1 MHAVAVRALRHHAR
15 PAARRLATQ
24 PCANTRVIAVVAHV
38 DAGKTTLT
46 EEILNKAGVLRN
58 SGRVDAGSAT
68 TDFLVQERERGIT
81 IQSAAAHFDW
91 NNTNIV
97 LVDTPGHVDFGFE
110 VDRTLRAPSTA
121 SCLVVDAVAGAQAR
135 TEAVAR
141 AARETFDLPMIAVVN
156 KMDRMGADFEAA
168 TKSLSVRCD
177 LTPIKV
183 QAPLVEK
190 DVFEGPRDLIG
201 ARQSV
206 GGGRGRLDDAFAE
219 LYIEDTFT
227 AEDLTDAVARLT
239 KSKDITPVLCAA
251 ALKGLGVE
259 KVLDAVAA
267 FLPSPRDVLEEE
279 ADFAALI
286 FKVSHDP
293 RRGPLCFARCYGGS
307 LSPKTMVEC
316 GVSII
321 TARGPFEC

>member
-1 MHAVAVRALRHHAR
+1 
-15 PAARRLATQ
+15 
-24 PCANTRVIAVVAHV
+24 
-38 DAGKTTLT
+38 
-46 EEILNKAGVLRN
+46 
-58 SGRVDAGSAT
+58 
-68 TDFLVQERERGIT
+68 
-81 IQSAAAHFDW
+81 
-91 NNTNIV
+91 
-97 LVDTPGHVDFGFE
+97 
-110 VDRTLRAPSTA
+110 
-121 SCLVVDAVAGAQAR
+121 
-135 TEAVAR
+135 
-141 AARETFDLPMIAVVN
+141 MIAVVN

-201 ARQSV
+201 ERKVRAAEAV
-206 GGGRGRLDDAFAE
+206 ADLDDAFAE
-219 LYIEDTFT
+219 LYIEDAFT

-259 KVLDAVAA
+259 KVLDAIGA
-267 FLPSPRDVLEEE
+267 FLPSPRDVLQEE

-307 LSPKTMVEC
+307 ITKNNGEC

-321 TARGPFEC
+321 TARGPSDC

>member
-1 MHAVAVRALRHHAR
+1 MHAVAVRALRHHLR
-15 PAARRLATQ
+15 PAARRLATK

-91 NNTNIV
+91 NGTNIV

-110 VDRTLRAPSTA
+110 VDRTLRAVDGVV
-121 SCLVVDAVAGAQAR
+121 LVVDAVAGAQAR

-177 LTPIKV
+177 LHPIAV
-183 QAPLVEK
+183 QAPFCL
-190 DVFEGPRDLIG
+190 
-201 ARQSV
+201 
-206 GGGRGRLDDAFAE
+206 
-219 LYIEDTFT
+219 LYT
-227 AEDLTDAVARLT
+227 
-239 KSKDITPVLCAA
+239 S
-251 ALKGLGVE
+251 
-259 KVLDAVAA
+259 
-267 FLPSPRDVLEEE
+267 PSPRD
-279 ADFAALI
+279 
-286 FKVSHDP
+286 S
-293 RRGPLCFARCYGGS
+293 
-307 LSPKTMVEC
+307 
-316 GVSII
+316 
-321 TARGPFEC
+321 

>member
-15 PAARRLATQ
+15 PAARRLTQ

-46 EEILNKAGVLRN
+46 EEMLNKAGVLRN

-81 IQSAAAHFDW
+81 IQSAAAHFEW
-91 NNTNIV
+91 NGTNIV

-110 VDRTLRAPSTA
+110 VDRTLRAVDGVV
-121 SCLVVDAVAGAQAR
+121 LVVDAVAGAQAR

-177 LTPIKV
+177 LTPSKS
-183 QAPLVEK
+183 
-190 DVFEGPRDLIG
+190 R
-201 ARQSV
+201 
-206 GGGRGRLDDAFAE
+206 RL
-219 LYIEDTFT
+219 
-227 AEDLTDAVARLT
+227 
-239 KSKDITPVLCAA
+239 
-251 ALKGLGVE
+251 
-259 KVLDAVAA
+259 
-267 FLPSPRDVLEEE
+267 
-279 ADFAALI
+279 
-286 FKVSHDP
+286 
-293 RRGPLCFARCYGGS
+293 
-307 LSPKTMVEC
+307 
-316 GVSII
+316 
-321 TARGPFEC
+321 